1 MLDFFIQSFNQNVES
16 IVDEMLG
23 AYAQR
28 IPVYGKAS
36 PQLLAQV
43 RQISKRSLECFL
55 EYLQGRDGLEEFG
68 AALRV
73 IASEREMQGFALN
86 DVLRAFWVGQ
96 RVAWR
101 KVEEWSS
108 EAGPINQ
115 ELTSDVFTICAALQ
129 RFYLQITLDVT
140 DGYME
145 GRREADSHYNL
156 MLNGFRATLDRR
168 DLVRRVTQE
177 ACKSLGYRRA
187 ILFFCEDV
195 YEDGYIRA
203 ASAYDSRDEEW
214 ARKFMETSVPAFF
227 TAGDSLEAKAF
238 FDDTLMVLNRND
250 PEVTEVRTSLVHP
263 EPETVF
269 ALAPINAKDSPAGI
283 LYVEAQETRR
293 EIGER
298 DRELLQIFC
307 DTVGFALQNSRLF
320 HEVLVKGRSLNHLMS
335 RVNTAHEDERR
346 RIARDLHDVVAQAL
360 LKIIYSSTFALD
372 FINENPALAV
382 EEIEE
387 IRGKARE
394 SLAELRNIIGDLRP
408 SSLEILGLQ
417 ETLRRYTERFEEQSG
432 IITNA
437 NLEEVF
443 GLNPQAELAVFR
455 IFQEAMTNVQKHS
468 QAREVTIDSSR
479 SGEELTMVIRDNG
492 VGFDPS
498 KIEDHQ
504 STGERLGLLAMRER
518 AELLGGKLE
527 IDSRQGDGTTIVIR
541 LPVEKEA

>member
-1 MLDFFIQSFNQNVES
+1 MLDFFIQRFNENIES
-16 IVDEMLG
+16 IIDEMLG
-23 AYAQR
+23 AYAER
-28 IPVYGKAS
+28 IPVYRKAT
-36 PQLLAQV
+36 PQLLNQV
-43 RQISKRSLECFL
+43 RAISKRSLECFL
-55 EYLQGRDGLEEFG
+55 EYLQGQDSLESFG

-73 IASEREMQGFALN
+73 MASEREMQGFALN
-86 DVLRAFWVGQ
+86 EVLRAFWVGQ
-96 RVAWR
+96 WVAWR

-108 EAGPINQ
+108 EAGPLNR
-115 ELTSDVFTICAALQ
+115 ELTTDVFAICAALQ

-140 DGYME
+140 EGYMQ

-187 ILFFCEDV
+187 VLFFYEDV

-203 ASAYDSRDEEW
+203 ASAFDPEDEEW
-214 ARKFMETSVPAFF
+214 ARGFMETSIPAFF
-227 TAGDSLEAKAF
+227 TAGDSLEAKALF
-238 FDDTLMVLNRND
+238 NDTLIVVNRVT
-250 PEVTEVRTSLVHP
+250 PEDAEVRTILVHP
-263 EPETVF
+263 DPETVF
-269 ALAPINAKDSPAGI
+269 ALAPINAKDSPAAI
-283 LYVEAQETRR
+283 LYVEAQGTRR
-293 EIGER
+293 EITDR
-298 DRELLQIFC
+298 DSELLQIFC
-307 DTVGFALQNSRLF
+307 DTVGFALQNSRLY
-320 HEVLVKGRSLNHLMS
+320 HEVVVKGRSLNHLMS
-335 RVNTAHEDERR
+335 RINTANEEERR
-346 RIARDLHDVVAQAL
+346 RIARDLHDVIAQAL

-372 FINENPALAV
+372 FINEDPASAV
-382 EEIEE
+382 DEIEE

-394 SLAELRNIIGDLRP
+394 SLSELRNIIGNLRP

-437 NLEEVF
+437 NLEGVV

-455 IFQEAMTNVQKHS
+455 IFQEALANVQKHAK
-468 QAREVTIDSSR
+468 AREVTIDSTR
-479 SGEELTMVIRDNG
+479 NGEELTLVIRDNG

-498 KIEDHQ
+498 KMKDQQ

-527 IDSRQGDGTTIVIR
+527 VDSRQGDGTTIVIK

>member
-1 MLDFFIQSFNQNVES
+1 MLDFFIQRFNQDIES

-28 IPVYGKAS
+28 IPVYRKAS
-36 PQLLAQV
+36 PQLLAQI

-55 EYLQGRDGLEEFG
+55 DYLQGRDSLEKFG

-73 IASEREMQGFALN
+73 MASEREMQGFALN
-86 DVLRAFWVGQ
+86 EVLRAFWVGQ
-96 RVAWR
+96 WVAWH

-108 EAGPINQ
+108 EAGPLNQ
-115 ELTSDVFTICAALQ
+115 ELTSDVFAICAALQ
-129 RFYLQITLDVT
+129 HFYLQITLEVT
-140 DGYME
+140 EGYMQ

-187 ILFFCEDV
+187 ILFFYEDI
-195 YEDGYIRA
+195 YEDGYIRV
-203 ASAYDSRDEEW
+203 ASAYDAEEEEW
-214 ARKFMETSVPAFF
+214 GRKLMETSAPTFF
-227 TAGDSLEAKAF
+227 TAGDSLEAKALLS
-238 FDDTLMVLNRND
+238 DSLMVVNRNH
-250 PEVTEVRTSLVHP
+250 PEAGEARTSLVHP
-263 EPETVF
+263 EPGTVF

-283 LYVEAQETRR
+283 LYVEARETRR
-293 EIGER
+293 EISER
-298 DRELLQIFC
+298 DSELLQIFC
-307 DTVGFALQNSRLF
+307 DTVGFALQNSRLY

-335 RVNTAHEDERR
+335 RVNSAHEEERR

-372 FINENPALAV
+372 FINQDPALAV
-382 EEIEE
+382 DEIEE

-394 SLAELRNIIGDLRP
+394 SLAELRNIIGNLRP

-437 NLEEVF
+437 NLEEIF
-443 GLNPQAELAVFR
+443 GLNPQAELAIFR
-455 IFQEAMTNVQKHS
+455 IFQEALANVQKHA
-468 QAREVTIDSSR
+468 QARELTIDSSR
-479 SGEELTMVIRDNG
+479 NGGELVLVIRDNG

-498 KIEDHQ
+498 KIEQHQ

-518 AELLGGKLE
+518 AELLGGKME
-527 IDSRQGDGTTIVIR
+527 IDSRQGDGTTIIIR